1 MDDISQIIF
10 ELGEHDEFNSK
21 PVVPPIYQSSNFA
34 FERVNDLRNAFR
46 NEANSTLYTR
56 GNNPTT
62 AILRKKIA
70 ALANADDALI
80 VSSGASAI
88 SLAILANVSAG
99 DHILCIKEPYN
110 WTEKFCRVILSKF
123 NVSSTFAS
131 ADDTNEFLL
140 HIKENTKVIF
150 IESPNTFTYE
160 ILDIAKVVLFAKE
173 RGITTIID
181 NTYATPLGQ
190 RCIEMGVDIEIHS
203 ISKYLN
209 GHSDVVAGTII
220 SNQAMID
227 KIYKSEFLNIGA
239 IISPHDAWL
248 ILRGLRTLP
257 IRIKAIGETVQSVIE
272 FLRNQPWV
280 NQVLHPFESDFHN
293 QALAKSQM
301 NWHGGLFSILVDSDS
316 IEKIEQFCERL
327 NFFKMAVSWGGH
339 ESLII
344 PACAFYDRDYDG
356 KRKYPINLLRLYIG
370 LEHKDTLIADL
381 SEAAK
386 VFDKK

>member
-1 MDDISQIIF
+1 
-10 ELGEHDEFNSK
+10 
-21 PVVPPIYQSSNFA
+21 
-34 FERVNDLRNAFR
+34 
-46 NEANSTLYTR
+46 
-56 GNNPTT
+56 
-62 AILRKKIA
+62 
-70 ALANADDALI
+70 
-80 VSSGASAI
+80 
-88 SLAILANVSAG
+88 
-99 DHILCIKEPYN
+99 
-110 WTEKFCRVILSKF
+110 
-123 NVSSTFAS
+123 
-131 ADDTNEFLL
+131 
-140 HIKENTKVIF
+140 
-150 IESPNTFTYE
+150 
-160 ILDIAKVVLFAKE
+160 
-173 RGITTIID
+173 
-181 NTYATPLGQ
+181 
-190 RCIEMGVDIEIHS
+190 
-203 ISKYLN
+203 
-209 GHSDVVAGTII
+209 VVAGTII

-327 NFFKMAVSWGGH
+327 IFFKMAVSWGGH